1 VEGARRKAYRI
12 TLSVDALVVIDAKTC
27 GNAARATDPA
37 AGLTEPSPVTDRN
50 GADMTQEKLRQ
61 EVTELTELMRE
72 DSDFADIRTILA
84 AQGLPP
90 GETLLA
96 GLISGGDG
104 RQCGVLVTDTGQ
116 CALFETDA
124 RGTLIRWETVDDI
137 ARLENDFGAVA
148 VGVEMH
154 RNGEIG

>member
-1 VEGARRKAYRI
+1 
-12 TLSVDALVVIDAKTC
+12 
-27 GNAARATDPA
+27 
-37 AGLTEPSPVTDRN
+37 
-50 GADMTQEKLRQ
+50 MTQEELRQ

-72 DSDFADIRTILA
+72 DSDFADIRTILS

-96 GLISGGDG
+96 GLISGEDD
-104 RQCGVLVTDTGQ
+104 RQHGVLIADAGQ
-116 CALFETDA
+116 CVLFETDA

-137 ARLENDFGAVA
+137 ARLENDFDAVA
-148 VGVEMH
+148 VGVEMK